1 MTDATPS
8 GDPAPEEARGAEETR
23 GAEHRTPLK
32 KVLRVLV
39 GTEHVVV
46 RAAADLAAVAALVTF
61 AVHLLGGG
69 GPGPATLEASFLDA
83 KVRSGVLLA
92 QYVGETQPINA
103 DYLPQ
108 STSTAGGT
116 RADISMVAFTPTD
129 TTAAGAIP
137 AGPAGTVAI
146 SNPEQER
153 EEAEKLAR
161 EAKLKQ
167 TKAQSEEE
175 KQQEEAQK
183 KEPKA
188 NDEKGNEETRG
199 EAPTTEKEH
208 QRLQNAD
215 ELRQQAKT
223 ESEDAHLKASEAKK
237 IEHEEAH
244 PASSAPPS
252 LPPTPLYRQGD
263 AEVAVGTSPAQD
275 EVEAVISESKVSLPD
290 RCRHSC
296 AISPAIDKAL
306 SEYATNSDEAA
317 RQLASIFH
325 DSRQGVFEHKRE
337 PLGVTVNY
345 EIDFV
350 GYQGHLLALVWS
362 LCSASTG
369 RPLPREWWRNIVAE
383 QIEPASNKAKIP
395 GNFWAPVPPTRGH
408 YYFRLRV
415 FDRGSEVAY
424 VRTPEFR

>member
-1 MTDATPS
+1 MTDATPAS
-8 GDPAPEEARGAEETR
+8 DPAPDEAHTAKP
-23 GAEHRTPLK
+23 RTLLQ

-39 GTEHVVV
+39 GTEHVLA
-46 RAAADLAAVAALVTF
+46 RAAANLAAVTALVAF
-61 AVHLLGGG
+61 ALHQLGGG
-69 GPGPATLEASFLDA
+69 GAPGPATLEASFLEA
-83 KVRSGVLLA
+83 TVRPGVLLE
-92 QYVGETQPINA
+92 QYEGETQPVNA
-103 DYLPQ
+103 DYLLQATP
-108 STSTAGGT
+108 TARST
-116 RADISMVAFTPTD
+116 RAHLSMVAFTPTD
-129 TTAAGAIP
+129 TTATSATPI
-137 AGPAGTVAI
+137 GPAAAVL

-153 EEAEKLAR
+153 KESEKLAQ

-167 TKAQSEEE
+167 AKAHGEEE
-175 KQQEEAQK
+175 KQKEEAQT

-188 NDEKGNEETRG
+188 NEKGNEGTPG
-199 EAPTTEKEH
+199 ESHTTEKEH
-208 QRLQNAD
+208 ERLQNAD
-215 ELRQQAKT
+215 ELRKQAKI

-244 PASSAPPS
+244 PASSVPPP
-252 LPPTPLYRQGD
+252 LPPTPLHREGD
-263 AEVAVGTSPAQD
+263 AEVAVGTSPPQS
-275 EVEAVISESKVSLPD
+275 EVETVVSESKVQLPN
-290 RCRHSC
+290 RCRQSC

-325 DSRQGVFEHKRE
+325 DSRQGVFDHKRE

-345 EIDFV
+345 TIDFA
-350 GYQGHLLALVWS
+350 GYEGHLLALAWS

-383 QIEPASNKAKIP
+383 QIKPASSKAKIL
-395 GNFWAPVPPTRGH
+395 GSFWAPVPPTRGH

-424 VRTPEFR
+424 VKTPEFR